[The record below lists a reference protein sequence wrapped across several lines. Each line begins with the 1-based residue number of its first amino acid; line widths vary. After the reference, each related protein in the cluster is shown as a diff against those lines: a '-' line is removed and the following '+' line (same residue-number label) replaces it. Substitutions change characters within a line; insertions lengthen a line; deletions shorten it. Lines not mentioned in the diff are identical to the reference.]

1 MNQQLLKGHSR
12 LLILAALH
20 KRPMHGYA
28 LSEFLKEEMAETF
41 KFGVGMLYPLLHKLE
56 KDKYIVGRWEESAG
70 LRKRVY
76 RLTKQGERELR
87 EKKREWN
94 NMSLLVRNV
103 INYTA
108 I

>member
-1 MNQQLLKGHSR
+1 
-12 LLILAALH
+12 
-20 KRPMHGYA
+20 MHGYA
-28 LSEFLKEEMAETF
+28 LSEYLKDEMAETF

-76 RLTKQGERELR
+76 QLTKQGKKELH
-87 EKKREWN
+87 EKKQEWN
-94 NMSLLVRNV
+94 NMSLLVRNI
-103 INYTA
+103 INHAA